1 MHTTTGGGMR
11 LSVLARNVGVIV
23 LGTSLVGCTSWRV
36 QDVPPGELFQH
47 KAPSRLQVSRGDSS
61 KVVIDHP
68 QLVGDSLIGESHK
81 KPVAVPLAEVQSVA
95 VRKGDTGNTVGL
107 IVGVTGALFI
117 LSAIAME
124 DCCGGSFSL
133 GE

>member
-1 MHTTTGGGMR
+1 MR
-11 LSVLARNVGVIV
+11 LYALARDIGVIV
-23 LGTSLVGCTSWRV
+23 LGTSLVACTSWRV
-36 QDVPPGELFQH
+36 QDMPPAELFQH
-47 KAPSRLQVSRGDSS
+47 KQPSRLQVSRADSS

-68 QLVGDSLIGESHK
+68 RLAGDSLFGETRGNSI
-81 KPVAVPLAEVQSVA
+81 AIPLADVQGVA